1 MQAAGI
7 QTLKVLQSD
16 NPTPADANAI
26 ISVEYKVS
34 NVLQFEID
42 SNGNLKLTNTGAAS
56 LRKSVATTVTVTVT
70 NADGS
75 SATASFDFTLTRA

>member
-1 MQAAGI
+1 MPMQLFEDYPY
-7 QTLKVLQSD
+7 TLVFEGY
-16 NPTPADANAI
+16 N
-26 ISVEYKVS
+26 EY
-34 NVLQFEID
+34 LGGDQFD